1 VIDEP
6 TPDREETHMLREAL
20 TGAAA
25 GAVGTVALNAVT
37 YADMAINGRPASDVP
52 DTMAGTLAQKVGFD
66 LSAEGEDPDGE
77 TAQNRQSGLGALMG
91 YATGIGV
98 GTAYGLIRP
107 HLGGVSKP
115 VAGVGLALAA
125 MAGSDVPATMLG
137 VVDPTTWPLSSWGMD
152 FGFHLAYGMVTAI
165 TYDAFAPA

>member
-1 VIDEP
+1 
-6 TPDREETHMLREAL
+6 MLREAL

-25 GAVGTVALNAVT
+25 GAVGTVALNTVT
-37 YADMAINGRPASDVP
+37 YADMAINGRPASEVP
-52 DTMAGTLAQKVGFD
+52 DTMAATLAQKVGFD

-107 HLGGVSKP
+107 HLNGVSKP

-125 MAGSDVPATMLG
+125 MAGSDVPATVLG
-137 VVDPTTWPLSSWGMD
+137 VVDPTTWPPSNWGMD
-152 FGFHLAYGMVTAI
+152 FGFHLAYGVATAI
-165 TYDAFAPA
+165 AYDAFAAA

>member
-1 VIDEP
+1 
-6 TPDREETHMLREAL
+6 MLREAL

-37 YADMAINGRPASDVP
+37 YADMAINGRSASEVP
-52 DTMAGTLAQKVGFD
+52 DTMAGTLAEKVGLD
-66 LSAEGEDPDGE
+66 LSAEGEDLDGE

-98 GTAYGLIRP
+98 GTAYGLTRP
-107 HLGGVSKP
+107 HLDGVSKP

-125 MAGSDVPATMLG
+125 MAASDVPTTVLG
-137 VVDPTTWPLSSWGMD
+137 VVGPTTWPPSSWGMD

>member
-1 VIDEP
+1 
-6 TPDREETHMLREAL
+6 MLREAL

-37 YADMAINGRPASDVP
+37 YADMAINGRPASSVP
-52 DTMAGTLAQKVGFD
+52 DTMAGTLAEKVGLD

-91 YATGIGV
+91 YVTGIGV

-107 HLGGVSKP
+107 HLDGVSKP
-115 VAGVGLALAA
+115 VAGVALALAA
-125 MAGSDVPATMLG
+125 MAASDVPATVLG
-137 VVDPTTWPLSSWGMD
+137 VVDPTTWPPSSWGMD
-152 FGFHLAYGMVTAI
+152 FGFHLAYGVVTAI
-165 TYDAFAPA
+165 AYDAFAPA

>member
-1 VIDEP
+1 
-6 TPDREETHMLREAL
+6 MLREAL

-77 TAQNRQSGLGALMG
+77 TAQNCQSGLGALMG

-115 VAGVGLALAA
+115 VAGVALAA

-152 FGFHLAYGMVTAI
+152 FGFHLAYGMATAI
-165 TYDAFAPA
+165 AYDAFAPA

>member
-1 VIDEP
+1 
-6 TPDREETHMLREAL
+6 MLREAL

-37 YADMAINGRPASDVP
+37 YADMAINGRPASEVP
-52 DTMAGTLAQKVGFD
+52 DTMAATLVEKVGLD
-66 LSAEGEDPDGE
+66 LSAEGEDPDSE

-107 HLGGVSKP
+107 RLGDVSKP
-115 VAGVGLALAA
+115 VAGVSLALAA

-137 VVDPTTWPLSSWGMD
+137 VVDPTTWPPSNWGMD
-152 FGFHLAYGMVTAI
+152 FGFHLAYGVVTAI
-165 TYDAFAPA
+165 AYDAFAPA